1 MATWSCG
8 WAQAGL
14 PGAEA
19 MVAPA
24 ECCMLTAMAYDRYV
38 AICKPLL
45 YNVTMSQKVCIVLVA
60 GVYVT
65 ATSGAVAHTASMI
78 KLSFCMD
85 NVIHHYFCDIL
96 PLLELSCSNT
106 YLNKLLLK
114 YVGGF
119 SMVAT
124 TVPITI
130 SYAFILTTILQIPS
144 SEGRSK
150 TFSTCGSHLMAVGI
164 FYGSTIFTYF
174 KPASSNN
181 MAQEKV
187 ASVFYTTIIPML
199 NPLIYSLRNKDV
211 KKVLSK
217 VMKKSFTLSFLKGM
231 TQYNYSTMTEFVLEG
246 LTAQPE
252 LRLPL
257 FFLFLVI
264 YGVTIVGNLE
274 CCMLT
279 AMAYDRY
286 VAICKPLLYSVTMSQ
301 KVCIVLVAGV
311 YVTAASGAVAH
322 TASMSKLSFC
332 MDNVI
337 HHYFCDIL
345 PLLELSCS
353 NTYLNKLL
361 LKYVGGFSMVATT
374 VPITISYAFILT
386 TILQIPSSEGRSK
399 TFSTCGSHLMAVGIF
414 YGSTIFTY
422 FKPASSNNMAQEKVA
437 SVFYTTIIPMLN
449 PLIYSL
455 RNKDVKK
462 VLSKVMKKRYGSP
475 YS

>member
-1 MATWSCG
+1 
-8 WAQAGL
+8 
-14 PGAEA
+14 
-19 MVAPA
+19 
-24 ECCMLTAMAYDRYV
+24 
-38 AICKPLL
+38 
-45 YNVTMSQKVCIVLVA
+45 
-60 GVYVT
+60 
-65 ATSGAVAHTASMI
+65 
-78 KLSFCMD
+78 
-85 NVIHHYFCDIL
+85 
-96 PLLELSCSNT
+96 
-106 YLNKLLLK
+106 
-114 YVGGF
+114 
-119 SMVAT
+119 
-124 TVPITI
+124 
-130 SYAFILTTILQIPS
+130 
-144 SEGRSK
+144 
-150 TFSTCGSHLMAVGI
+150 
-164 FYGSTIFTYF
+164 
-174 KPASSNN
+174 
-181 MAQEKV
+181 
-187 ASVFYTTIIPML
+187 
-199 NPLIYSLRNKDV
+199 
-211 KKVLSK
+211 
-217 VMKKSFTLSFLKGM
+217 M

-264 YGVTIVGNLE
+264 YGVTIVGNLGMILLITFSSSLQSPMYFFLSNLSFLDLFYSSVITPKLLQNFMWEQNIISYSGCMTQLFFFCTFAIAE